1 MKKISLYELIPHA
14 ANDVARD
21 YSNHEPFSK
30 LNPSATD
37 EEKQN
42 ANSISTEKKKDKAD
56 KLGYYDKPLEEV
68 EDDVIRELIRQAR
81 WVNQKRNDILDGDN
95 EVTSFTEENL
105 NNWLETAYDI
115 GSEMIDN
122 IRYDSDYDAADNFPN
137 DNKNIENGLPQA
149 SIMSPEN
156 QDLMIDK
163 LQEKYNEAFEKDF
176 ETPDINT
183 AAELDHYK
191 QQLENLEDVDYN
203 DTGIIYYDKN
213 GNLKFVHLDLSYM

>member
-1 MKKISLYELIPHA
+1 MKNISLYQLIPHA
-14 ANDVARD
+14 ANDIARD
-21 YSNHEPFSK
+21 YSNHDRYSK

-37 EEKQN
+37 EEKQK

-56 KLGYYDKPLEEV
+56 KIGYYDKPLEEV
-68 EDDVIRELIRQAR
+68 EDDVIRELIRRAR

-95 EVTSFTEENL
+95 EADENL

-115 GSEMIDN
+115 AIDMIDN
-122 IRYDSDYDAADNFPN
+122 IRYDSDYDAPDNFPN

-156 QDLMIDK
+156 QDLIRDK
-163 LQEKYNEAFEKDF
+163 LQEKYNEV
-176 ETPDINT
+176 
-183 AAELDHYK
+183 AELDHYK
-191 QQLENLEDVDYN
+191 QQLENLEDVNYD
-203 DTGIIYYDKN
+203 DTGIIYYDNN